1 MPTAMAEA
9 VDEICLAVSG
19 KGCRT
24 WVDAEQQFLQHGVDD
39 WVIGLMSKYNRGDS
53 ALIYNTIQSY
63 LKGSRPNVQRH
74 IDIAATEGWTL
85 GIKLVR
91 GAYIEHEQRS
101 LIHDTKEDTD
111 ASYNGITNDLINQI
125 WPSKSMPRIDL
136 FVATH
141 NAASV
146 EQALGDHRSRVLS
159 SKPTIKV
166 EFGQI
171 QGMAD
176 ELSGWLLSECA
187 GEKVTRADTNI
198 DSRMN
203 PKVYKCLCWGSISET
218 MGYLYRRAIE
228 NKGAVERTEHMATA
242 LRDEFKRRVKVSFG
256 LRGV

>member
-1 MPTAMAEA
+1 MPSAMAEA
-9 VDEICLAVSG
+9 VDEICLAVAE

-24 WVDAEQQFLQHGVDD
+24 WIDAEQQFLQHGVDD
-39 WVIGLMSKYNRGDS
+39 WVIELMRKYNRSDS
-53 ALIYNTIQSY
+53 ALVYNTIQSY
-63 LKGSRPNVQRH
+63 LKGSRPNIQRH
-74 IDIAATEGWTL
+74 IDVAAKEGWTL

-101 LIHDTKEDTD
+101 LIHDTKAETDT
-111 ASYNGITNDLINQI
+111 SYNSISRDLINQT
-125 WPSKSMPRIDL
+125 WPSEKMPLVDL

-146 EQALGDHRSRVLS
+146 EQALGDHRRRVLA

-176 ELSGWLLSECA
+176 ELSGWLLNECKSEKEGSA
-187 GEKVTRADTNI
+187 ILER
-198 DSRMN
+198 DSRMD
-203 PKVYKCLCWGSISET
+203 PKVYKCLCWGSVSET

-228 NKGAVERTEHMATA
+228 NKGAVERTEHMAQA
-242 LRDEFKRRVKVSFG
+242 LRDEFRRRVKAS
-256 LRGV
+256 LRLTN